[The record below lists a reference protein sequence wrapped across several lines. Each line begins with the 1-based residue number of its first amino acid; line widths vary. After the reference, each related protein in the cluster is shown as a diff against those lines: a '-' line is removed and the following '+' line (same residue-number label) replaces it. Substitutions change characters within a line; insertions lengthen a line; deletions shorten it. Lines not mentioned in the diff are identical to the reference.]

1 MRQFQLSNANGAS
14 MEVINLGAAIVS
26 LNMPDRWGDF
36 QDVVLGL
43 ESPVAYLNNPN
54 YFGAVIGR
62 VANRISQAQFKL
74 GATAYPLVVNA
85 APNHLHGGPG
95 GFHQRCWSVCQES
108 WQSPPNRLQF
118 GYISEDGEE
127 GYPGKLK
134 VGVSYELT
142 DDNAVLIDYCA
153 VSDQPTV
160 VNLTQHSC
168 FNLSG
173 HAGGEIDNHFLKVHA
188 DQYLPLAENQIPSGA
203 IDSLD
208 STPMDFRDY
217 RRLGNI
223 LLAEHRQLELGLG
236 LDQYYVLAGGEED
249 LNLAAEL
256 REETS
261 GRSLAV
267 YTDQPGLQVYT
278 GNHIAPGTRGKSNVK
293 YGPRHGICLETQHYP
308 DAPNQPNFPSIM
320 LLPGQRYQSRTKF
333 QFGTFD

>member
-1 MRQFQLSNANGAS
+1 

-26 LNMPDRWGDF
+26 LNMPDRWGEF

-43 ESPVAYLNNPN
+43 ESPAAYLHNPN
-54 YFGAVIGR
+54 YFGAVVGR

-74 GATAYPLVVNA
+74 GATAYPLAANA

-95 GFHQRCWSVCQES
+95 GFHQRCWSLCQES

-142 DDNAVLIDYCA
+142 DDNAVLVDYCA

-188 DQYLPLAENQIPSGA
+188 EQYLPLAENQIPSGA
-203 IDSLD
+203 IRSLD
-208 STPMDFRDY
+208 RTPMDLRDY
-217 RRLGNI
+217 RRLGNV

-236 LDQYYVLAGGEED
+236 LDQYYVLADGEED

-256 REETS
+256 REESS

-278 GNHIAPGTRGKSNVK
+278 GNHIAPGTRGKSNAK
-293 YGPRHGICLETQHYP
+293 YGPRHGICLETQQFP
-308 DAPNQPNFPSIM
+308 DAPNQPNFPSIT
-320 LLPGQRYQSRTKF
+320 LLPGQRYQSRTKL

>member
-1 MRQFQLSNANGAS
+1 

-26 LNMPDRWGDF
+26 LNMPDRWGEF

-43 ESPVAYLNNPN
+43 ETPAAYLHNPN
-54 YFGAVIGR
+54 YFGAVVGR

-74 GATAYPLVVNA
+74 GGTDYPLAANA

-95 GFHQRCWSVCQES
+95 GFHQRCWSLCQES
-108 WQSPPNRLQF
+108 WQSPPNRLQL

-160 VNLTQHSC
+160 VNLTQHSY

-173 HAGGEIDNHFLKVHA
+173 HVGGEIDNHYLKVRA
-188 DQYLPLAENQIPSGA
+188 DHYLPLTENQAPLGDIR
-203 IDSLD
+203 SLD
-208 STPMDFRDY
+208 GTPMDLREY
-217 RRLGNI
+217 RRLGNV
-223 LLAEHRQLELGLG
+223 LLADHRQLELGRG
-236 LDQYYVLAGGEED
+236 LDHYYVLADTEET

-256 REETS
+256 HEETS

-267 YTDQPGLQVYT
+267 YTDQPGLQIYT
-278 GNHIAPGTRGKSNVK
+278 GNNIAPGTQGKSNAK
-293 YGPRHGICLETQHYP
+293 YGPRHGICFETQQFP
-308 DAPNQPNFPSIM
+308 DAPNQPNFPEIT
-320 LLPGQRYQSRTKF
+320 LLPGQRYQSRTKL